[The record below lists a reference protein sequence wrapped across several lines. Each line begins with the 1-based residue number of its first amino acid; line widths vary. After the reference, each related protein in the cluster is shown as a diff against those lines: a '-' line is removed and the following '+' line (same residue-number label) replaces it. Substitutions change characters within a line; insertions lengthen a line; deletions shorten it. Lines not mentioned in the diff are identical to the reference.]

1 MRIMKRFLGK
11 TVKTIV
17 MPAAVYL
24 LFLLLCFQRFSNWN
38 SVYTIFLQSLIP
50 TITAYAVAYG
60 MVCGLMDFTIG
71 ARITISALAGGLL
84 SRSLGLA
91 GLIIGCFGS
100 ALVMAAVT
108 GLLNNLL
115 KIPSL
120 VLTMG
125 LAMIY
130 EILGARMAGN
140 YGFVQAPRELTFLG
154 SAPHI
159 ILLWV
164 LSAVVFYFVY
174 NRTKFSYHL
183 QAVGS
188 NEPVARSAG
197 IPVETVKLK
206 AFLYSS
212 FFVGMSAM
220 LSICQSGS
228 VGAQT
233 SLGSIT
239 VIFKPMISIMLALV
253 IQNICDLT
261 AGIFVSQLILTIF
274 FIGLIAMGMP
284 DTSQNV
290 VLGFFLLVVMIV
302 FNNLDR
308 IRGLRRHKRTGRV
321 KT

>member
-1 MRIMKRFLGK
+1 
-11 TVKTIV
+11 
-17 MPAAVYL
+17 
-24 LFLLLCFQRFSNWN
+24 
-38 SVYTIFLQSLIP
+38 
-50 TITAYAVAYG
+50 

-120 VLTMG
+120 GLTMG

-253 IQNICDLT
+253 IQNVCDLT